1 MMRKIQLHLT
11 DYDRLGGNRTTSTR
25 IVSLAEVPSEKH
37 YLLVNDNGRTRP
49 YMVTNTYIPIGS
61 VDDSVA
67 HVFATRT
74 SAPYQEAEKVGIVGD
89 DLGMPSLT
97 GFDGRTVADLM
108 AFLSQYPAD
117 MEVVFEDQQV
127 LVARPKD
134 VLILRLDPAEDHR

>member
-1 MMRKIQLHLT
+1 MHKIQLHLT

-25 IVSLAEVPSEKH
+25 VVSVAGMPSEKH

-49 YMVTNTYIPIGS
+49 YMVTNTYLPIGS
-61 VDDSVA
+61 GDDATA

-74 SAPYQEAEKVGIVGD
+74 SAPYQEAEKVGIAGD

-108 AFLSQYPAD
+108 AFLSCYPAD
-117 MEVVFEDQQV
+117 MEVVFEDRQV

-134 VLILRLDPAEDHR
+134 VLILRLDPAEDHE